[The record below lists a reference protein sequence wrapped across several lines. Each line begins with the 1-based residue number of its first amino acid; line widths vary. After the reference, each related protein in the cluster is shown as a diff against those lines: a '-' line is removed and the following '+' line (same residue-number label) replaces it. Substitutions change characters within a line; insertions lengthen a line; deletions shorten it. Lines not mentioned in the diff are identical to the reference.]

1 MTIYSPV
8 LLFQIWT
15 SQLAWNSTLKKWRS
29 WHPASLSSVQLLSH
43 VRLSAKPWTAA
54 HQTSLSITNSW
65 NLPTLMSIES
75 VMPSTISSSLI
86 PFSSCLQSFPGSGF
100 FPMSWLFTSGGQST
114 AVSASVFP
122 KNIQGWFPLG
132 FTGLISLLS
141 KGLSRIF
148 SNTTVWEHQFFSP
161 QPSLW
166 SNSIYR

>member
-1 MTIYSPV
+1 MFSLLQVYSN
-8 LLFQIWT
+8 QIKVYICSSKSESVSHLVMSDPLWPHGL
-15 SQLAWNSTLKKWRS
+15 Q
-29 WHPASLSSVQLLSH
+29 HPRLPCPSLSPWACSNSPGQWCHPTTSFSV
-43 VRLSAKPWTAA
+43 T
-54 HQTSLSITNSW
+54 
-65 NLPTLMSIES
+65 
-75 VMPSTISSSLI
+75 
-86 PFSSCLQSFPGSGF
+86 PFSCLQSFPGSGF